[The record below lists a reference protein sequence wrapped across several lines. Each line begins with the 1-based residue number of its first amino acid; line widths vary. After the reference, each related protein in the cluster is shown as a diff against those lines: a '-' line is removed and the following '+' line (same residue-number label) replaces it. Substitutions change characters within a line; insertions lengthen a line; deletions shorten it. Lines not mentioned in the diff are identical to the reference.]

1 LRLATLDWGGA
12 GETLL
17 FLHPNGL
24 CAGFFDPLARRLTDT
39 YRVVGVD
46 LRGHGGSDPPPDRA
60 GLVFDAMAGDVLA
73 VLDRLGVTQCS
84 ALGESLGGGVGAIVD
99 RLRPGL
105 VRHLVLCE
113 AIAFDSAAFV
123 RNTPA
128 SEGGAAPGNAMAEM
142 TRARRAVWPDRVVV
156 RERYAGRT
164 PFDVVAPEALD
175 AYLRWGFFDR
185 ADGQVELAC
194 APEVE
199 AAIYEVTSEPEGA
212 AAAFAHLPNLRGRVT
227 VMHGNASYLPK
238 PWFQAQADAAGAP
251 LRTIEGGHFFLQE
264 DTDRAEALVREA
276 LGS

>member
-1 LRLATLDWGGA
+1 M
-12 GETLL
+12 
-17 FLHPNGL
+17 

-46 LRGHGGSDPPPDRA
+46 LRGHGGSDPPHSRS

-73 VLDRLGVTQCS
+73 VLDQLGVTQCT

-113 AIAFDSAAFV
+113 AIAFNSAAFV

-142 TRARRAVWPDRVVV
+142 TRARRAVWPNRAEV
-156 RERYAGRT
+156 RERYAGRP

-185 ADGQVELAC
+185 TDGNVELAC
-194 APEVE
+194 APETE
-199 AAIYEVTSEPEGA
+199 AAIYEVTSEPQGA
-212 AAAFAHLPNLRGRVT
+212 AAAFAHLPNLRDRVT
-227 VMHGNASYLPK
+227 VLHGSTSYLPA
-238 PWFQAQADAAGAP
+238 PWFQAQADAAGTP
-251 LRTIEGGHFFLQE
+251 LRTITGGHFFLQE
-264 DTDRAEALVREA
+264 DTARAEHLVREA